1 MDKKNPENISVV
13 EMLSYGGAQFALS
26 IYTAFSTYYL
36 MMFCTDV
43 ALIPPAATGALLLCY
58 RLVSVADDPIMG
70 LSINRVRFKEGKYRP
85 YFKWLALPF
94 ALGLAAF
101 GLTPGIDPA
110 ARVFL
115 AAFTLILCEL
125 SRSAMSTAS
134 LSMLPYFAKDDA
146 TRTKFVSFSNGS
158 AIVSYIAIG
167 TFMLPLAGFLG
178 RGDRS
183 KGFTLT
189 LILFAAIALPL
200 LLNAWFRLKER
211 HYGETPGKPSLGDL
225 VLAIVSNKRFLM
237 FLIGFFLY
245 AMANSFKNQIGY
257 YYVTYNLENP
267 DLLPIV
273 NFAGLISSLAM
284 QPVIPRLLAYAKKES
299 LIIFGVFASSIASL
313 MMLAAG
319 SNPVA
324 LIVCFVFYGLF
335 TAIVANLTFAVIAS
349 FTDEIRLRR
358 NMNMSEILTASMGLS
373 SNLGLTITSVLAP
386 LAMEMSGYSAEA
398 SSQAPAALA
407 GFKILFILCTALGL
421 ALSGLVFSATFRK
434 RPRQETTA

>member
-1 MDKKNPENISVV
+1 MDKKNTENVSVI
-13 EMLSYGGAQFALS
+13 EMLSYGGAQFAMS
-26 IYTAFSTYYL
+26 IYMAFSAYYL
-36 MMFCTDV
+36 MMFCTDI
-43 ALIPPAATGALLLCY
+43 ALIPPAATGALMLCY

-70 LSINRVRFKEGKYRP
+70 LAINRARFKEGKYRP
-85 YFKWLALPF
+85 YFKWFALPF
-94 ALGLAAF
+94 SLGLAALGLAPWT
-101 GLTPGIDPA
+101 GPA
-110 ARVFL
+110 ARVFI
-115 AAFTLILCEL
+115 AASALIICEL

-167 TFMLPLAGFLG
+167 TFMLPLARFLG
-178 RGDRS
+178 RGDGS

-189 LILFAAIALPL
+189 LAVFAAVALPL
-200 LLNAWFRLKER
+200 LFNAWFRLKER
-211 HYGETPGKPSLGDL
+211 HYGETPEKPSLGDL
-225 VLAIVSNKRFLM
+225 VLAITGNKRFLM

-245 AMANSFKNQIGY
+245 AMANSFKNQIAY
-257 YYVTYNLENP
+257 YYMTYNLENP

-284 QPVIPRLLAYAKKES
+284 QPVIPRLLSFAKKES
-299 LIIFGVFASSIASL
+299 LIIFGVFAASIASL

-319 SNPVA
+319 DKPVA
-324 LIVCFVFYGLF
+324 LVVCFVFYGLF

-373 SNLGLTITSVLAP
+373 SNLGLTVTSVLAP
-386 LAMEMSGYSAEA
+386 LAMGISGYSAEA
-398 SSQAPAALA
+398 TSQAP
-407 GFKILFILCTALGL
+407 G
-421 ALSGLVFSATFRK
+421 ALSGFVFSAAFKK
-434 RPRQETTA
+434 RARQEVT